1 MSNAQPLSAT
11 TRRAST
17 VLPLD
22 NTNQLTRP
30 LTRESATTPAQD
42 EDSQAERPRSRR
54 VTSYHH
60 PFQTRCSPCD
70 DPAPSYAVAART
82 SRFPPAPRF
91 LDNGK
96 EVLPKYTCTVSR
108 EGPMQMRI
116 EKISPF
122 QYLPKQDFR
131 TVYVVLNGTQLSVH
145 KIKTVQLAGHSLPT
159 AGKLIKR
166 YSTQHAEIGLATDVQ
181 YQQLLPATRLA
192 HFIPTAARR
201 KAFEKDPALF
211 TPISQVVL
219 RLRLET
225 DQFLLADHSE
235 ERIFRWIH
243 DLSASIDISLPLDE
257 RSAPKPCTIPRRR
270 RRQRTQETENIN
282 DQTVIEEQE
291 QIMREL
297 YPSLARS
304 IEGRSEG
311 AALTRTESADDTNA
325 LTLTATMDQETEDID
340 LSFLAEDLGPE
351 QQSSRPINLRQT
363 TSSTV
368 STTTSSFQYETSP
381 DNLGPGGKWAPPH
394 ARTTA
399 SQWRYIKRC
408 MPTLLFDA
416 PRATDIIM
424 CHGRRLRVNTK
435 MDMLEEWELSP
446 PSYDIHEFPEG
457 LDRSITMASS
467 LATTSSTITA
477 SSIDTQDG
485 KAAAITHHIPEG
497 DIKRSVHA
505 TATTR
510 TKIPERTLM
519 EEGLVV
525 VAF

>member
-1 MSNAQPLSAT
+1 MSNTQTTQT
-11 TRRAST
+11 TRRAS
-17 VLPLD
+17 VFVPL
-22 NTNQLTRP
+22 NIPQLSRP
-30 LTRESATTPAQD
+30 LTRDSATNPVQDDDAQ
-42 EDSQAERPRSRR
+42 AVRPRSRR

-60 PFQTRCSPCD
+60 PFQTKASPCN
-70 DPAPSYAVAART
+70 DPAPSYASATRT
-82 SRFPPAPRF
+82 PKFPPAPRF
-91 LDNGK
+91 FDNGR

-122 QYLPKQDFR
+122 QYLQKQDFR

-159 AGKLIKR
+159 AGSLIKR
-166 YSTQHAEIGLATDVQ
+166 YSLQHAEIGLATDVQ
-181 YQQLLPATRLA
+181 YNQLLPASRLA
-192 HFIPTAARR
+192 HFIPTVARR
-201 KAFEKDPALF
+201 KAFEKDPDLF

-225 DQFLLADHSE
+225 DQFLLSDHSE

-270 RRQRTQETENIN
+270 RRQREETENI
-282 DQTVIEEQE
+282 DDRTVIQEQE
-291 QIMREL
+291 RIMREM

-304 IEGRSEG
+304 IERGSEG
-311 AALTRTESADDTNA
+311 AELSRTETYDNNA
-325 LTLTATMDQETEDID
+325 LTLTTTLDQEAEDID
-340 LSFLAEDLGPE
+340 LSFLAEDLGQD
-351 QQSSRPINLRQT
+351 QQASTRPGNLRQT
-363 TSSTV
+363 TSSTL
-368 STTTSSFQYETSP
+368 STIASAFQYETSP

-394 ARTTA
+394 ARTNA

-416 PRATDIIM
+416 PRATDIII

-435 MDMLEEWELSP
+435 MDMLEEWELTP
-446 PSYDIHEFPEG
+446 PAYDIHEFPEG

-467 LATTSSTITA
+467 LATTSSTISG
-477 SSIDTQDG
+477 SSIDTRDG
-485 KAAAITHHIPEG
+485 KAAAITHHIPP
-497 DIKRSVHA
+497 DDLKRSSHVPMV
-505 TATTR
+505 TR
-510 TKIPERTLM
+510 NKIPERTLL
-519 EEGLVV
+519 EEGIVV

>member
-1 MSNAQPLSAT
+1 MSTAQTPQAA
-11 TRRAST
+11 RRAST
-17 VLPLD
+17 ALPLD
-22 NTNQLTRP
+22 MAQISRP
-30 LTRESATTPAQD
+30 TTRESVTTPVQD
-42 EDSQAERPRSRR
+42 DGSQAVRPRSRR

-60 PFQTRCSPCD
+60 PFQTRCSPCND
-70 DPAPSYAVAART
+70 SAPSYATATR
-82 SRFPPAPRF
+82 SSKFPPAPRF
-91 LDNGK
+91 FDNGK

-122 QYLPKQDFR
+122 QYLQKQDFR

-159 AGKLIKR
+159 AGRLIKR
-166 YSTQHAEIGLATDVQ
+166 YSLQHAEMGLATDVQ
-181 YQQLLPATRLA
+181 YNQLLPATRLA

-201 KAFEKDPALF
+201 KAFEKDPDLF

-270 RRQRTQETENIN
+270 RRQRQETENIE
-282 DQTVIEEQE
+282 DQNVIEEQE
-291 QIMREL
+291 RIMREM

-304 IEGRSEG
+304 IERGSEG
-311 AALTRTESADDTNA
+311 ADLTRTETTYDTNA
-325 LTLTATMDQETEDID
+325 LTLTATMDQEAEDID
-340 LSFLAEDLGPE
+340 LSFLAEDLGQE
-351 QQSSRPINLRQT
+351 QPSTTRPANIRQT

-368 STTTSSFQYETSP
+368 STIASSFQYETSP
-381 DNLGPGGKWAPPH
+381 DNLGPGGKWNPPH
-394 ARTTA
+394 ARTNA

-416 PRATDIIM
+416 PRATDIII

-435 MDMLEEWELSP
+435 MDMLEEWELKP

-457 LDRSITMASS
+457 LDRSVTMASS

-477 SSIDTQDG
+477 SSVDTQDG
-485 KAAAITHHIPEG
+485 KAVALAHQIPQ
-497 DIKRSVHA
+497 DDLKRSSHIA
-505 TATTR
+505 MPTR
-510 TKIPERTLM
+510 NKIPERTLM
-519 EEGLVV
+519 EEGIVV